1 MAGLFMWPRKI
12 YYMYK
17 THSVK
22 CSSIMLEQKAELA
35 ADASEQNNRETV
47 HYIHSTAQLG
57 TARPAVGS
65 ALALL
70 CRRTII
76 SYVLVLLLAKHLKIF
91 AIVSYRAHK
100 CTHVNC
106 PTLNTH
112 HTLKESCTYS
122 QPHITLHWPLL
133 IYTLY
138 VLSKNIEACPW
149 QLSGS
154 AVSCLFRWMR
164 ARKAAYAA
172 VG

>member
-1 MAGLFMWPRKI
+1 MVHNYRTTIIFPTKWNKNVIRKMAGLFMWPRKI

-91 AIVSYRAHK
+91 AIISYRAHK

-112 HTLKESCTYS
+112 HTLKNRV
-122 QPHITLHWPLL
+122 L
-133 IYTLY
+133 I
-138 VLSKNIEACPW
+138 LS
-149 QLSGS
+149 LT
-154 AVSCLFRWMR
+154 
-164 ARKAAYAA
+164 
-172 VG
+172 